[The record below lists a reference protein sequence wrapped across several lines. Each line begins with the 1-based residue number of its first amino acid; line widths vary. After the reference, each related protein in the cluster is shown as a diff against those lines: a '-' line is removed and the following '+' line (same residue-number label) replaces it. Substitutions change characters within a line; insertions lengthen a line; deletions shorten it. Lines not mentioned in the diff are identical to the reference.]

1 MLGRRNKEKEVDFK
15 SLNEVI
21 VLMKNILKFSIVFL
35 VIIGIYAMTLIFK
48 EWNIKSFILTI
59 LGVVSPLFIGLLI
72 AWLFH
77 PFVSWLQK
85 KGIRRGLGAFV
96 TYVLFLGTICIIIGA
111 IIPILS
117 QQVNDFVKML
127 PSVFDSIK
135 GWLDG
140 IFDQL
145 NHIQNFDAIAMKK
158 DIFAQ
163 INQFGTGLAKDLP
176 NMTIEMVQSIF
187 SGIGIF
193 VIGLIIGFYLLVSFD
208 GVHDML
214 MVFVPNRI
222 KKDTQSLM
230 SRMNESMRSFVQGAL
245 LDCTFIFLITT
256 FFLWIVGLKGFVLF
270 GLFCGITN
278 IIPYAGPYI
287 GGLPAVIVGFSQSP
301 TIGLLTLIVIVVIQ
315 FLEGNFL
322 QPLIM
327 SRTTKLHPVTIML
340 GLLVFGHFWGIVGM
354 VVSTPII
361 SAVKAIFQFFDEKYN
376 LLNSEEEAI

>member
-1 MLGRRNKEKEVDFK
+1 MLGRRNKEKEVDYK

-21 VLMKNILKFSIVFL
+21 GLSKNILKIAYIL
-35 VIIGIYAMTLIFK
+35 IAIIGIYAITMIFK
-48 EWNIKSFILTI
+48 EWNVKSFLFTI
-59 LGVVSPLFIGLLI
+59 LGVVSPLFVGLLI

-77 PFVSWLQK
+77 PFVSFLQQ
-85 KGIRRGLGAFV
+85 KGIHRGLGAFI
-96 TYVLFLGTICIIIGA
+96 TYVLFLGALAIVIGA

-117 QQVNDFVKML
+117 QQINDFVNML
-127 PSVFDSIK
+127 PSIFDNIK

-140 IFDQL
+140 VFDQL
-145 NHIQNFDAIAMKK
+145 DHIENFDAIAMKK
-158 DIFAQ
+158 DIFSQ
-163 INQFGTGLAKDLP
+163 INEFGIGLTKDLP
-176 NMTIEMVQSIF
+176 NITIDVVQSIF

-214 MVFVPNRI
+214 MVFIPPRI
-222 KKDTQSLM
+222 QSDTKELL
-230 SRMNESMRSFVQGAL
+230 SRMNESMRNFVQGAL
-245 LDCTFIFLITT
+245 LDCTFIFIITT

-287 GGLPAVIVGFSQSP
+287 GGAPAVIVGFSQSP
-301 TIGLLTLIVIVVIQ
+301 TIGLLTLLVIVVIQ

-340 GLLVFGHFWGIVGM
+340 GLLIFGHFWGIVGM

-361 SAVKAIFQFFDEKYN
+361 SAVKSFFQFFDDKYN
-376 LLNSEEEAI
+376 ILNSEEE